1 MKQVGTRDGLLKKQ
15 EELFVQERKINEE
28 LK

>member
-1 MKQVGTRDGLLKKQ
+1 MKQVGARDGLLKKQ
-15 EELFVQERKINEE
+15 EKLFVQERKISEE